1 MNPDN
6 LERRDEILKAC
17 ELLYMRGWTQQRIAE
32 YMGFSRW
39 KVSRLVET
47 GLREGFV
54 QIRIKDPFARDS
66 ELESELMRRYSL
78 DEAVVVRD
86 RTSLDQTVREVSA
99 QAARV
104 LEQLRPHPEIVGVSW
119 GRTLAEVAHQV
130 KENWAEGPLVVQLNG
145 GVASLRKTASAAQTI
160 ATFAR
165 KAQGSALMLP
175 CPAIVGTRELANA
188 LSSDRAVK
196 EVLEQGRR
204 ATVALYSL
212 GALRVDSVLV
222 DSGCLT
228 SSEVG
233 HLRGRGGVGDIL
245 GHFINGVG
253 EIVDDDLDA
262 RTIGLAPGDLRKVE
276 TSIAVAVGRQKSAV
290 TRAALIGNYP
300 NVLITSQ
307 STAREV
313 LAEKDVPQPRA

>member
-6 LERRDEILKAC
+6 LERRDEILRVC
-17 ELLYMRGWTQQRIAE
+17 ELLYVRGWTQQRIAE
-32 YMGFSRW
+32 HMGFSRW
-39 KVSRLVET
+39 KVSRLAEA
-47 GLREGFV
+47 GLAEGFV

-66 ELESELMRRYSL
+66 DLEAELVRRYSL

-86 RTSLDQTVREVSA
+86 RTTLEQTVREVSS

-104 LEQLRPHPEIVGVSW
+104 LEQLRPHPEVVGVSW
-119 GRTLAEVAHQV
+119 GRTLAEVALQV
-130 KENWAEGPLVVQLNG
+130 KENWADGPLVVQLNG
-145 GVASLRKTASAAQTI
+145 GVANLRKTASAAQTI

-165 KAQGSALMLP
+165 KARGSALMLP
-175 CPAIVGTRELANA
+175 CPAIVETRELATA
-188 LSSDRAVK
+188 LSNDRAVK

-212 GALRVDSVLV
+212 GALRGDSVLV

-228 SSEVG
+228 SAEVG

-253 EIVDDDLDA
+253 EIVDDALDA
-262 RTIGLAPGDLRKVE
+262 RTIGLAPADLHVVD

-300 NVLITSQ
+300 NILITSQ

-313 LAEKDVPQPRA
+313 LEETDPR